1 MGSSYLDTEKI
12 TQYGWSGTTSTQT
25 ANILSLSLSSPLLA
39 LIVSE
44 QTLPAGS
51 GSLAGDCREVYERC
65 MRRKD

>member
-44 QTLPAGS
+44 QTLPGGGA
-51 GSLAGDCREVYERC
+51 SLAGDEGRC
-65 MRRKD
+65 MRDV